1 MEDFSCGVRRRAA
14 ASLQL
19 ISGIGI
25 FARGNSELEVKLLS
39 REIVAVLLWKRCHVL
54 TQVSNNLPWNG
65 FNSSFQ
71 AMGFLVFLWPFFC
84 HCRFFKGYK
93 GDRRD
98 SRSCGL
104 QLHHSV
110 AKLSL
115 LHPNIHVV
123 SSLISVAHCTDK
135 IASHNLLNKLL
146 KSTLPEIQQLHS
158 WGPNYQMPGITGWE
172 DILLPSH

>member
-1 MEDFSCGVRRRAA
+1 MEVFSCGVRQRAA

-25 FARGNSELEVKLLS
+25 FARGNSELEVTLLS
-39 REIVAVLLWKRCHVL
+39 LEIVMVLLWKSCHMFRCQ
-54 TQVSNNLPWNG
+54 TTYPEIG
-65 FNSSFQ
+65 FNSFSFK
-71 AMGFLVFLWPFFC
+71 AIGFLVFLWPFFC
-84 HCRFFKGYK
+84 HCLFFKGYK

-110 AKLSL
+110 ASL
-115 LHPNIHVV
+115 PHYIV
-123 SSLISVAHCTDK
+123 SSLINVAHCTYK
-135 IASHNLLNKLL
+135 RASQNLLNKLL

-158 WGPNYQMPGITGWE
+158 WSPNYQRPGITRWE
-172 DILLPSH
+172 DILLPIH